1 MRPLVSFNG
10 ARAAAIK
17 DDSGGVKV
25 LLTCMMDERPAK
37 DNGNVICEV
46 VCIMEV

>member
-1 MRPLVSFNG
+1 MCVLVSFNG

-17 DDSGGVKV
+17 DDSGGVRV

-46 VCIMEV
+46 VYIMEV

>member
-17 DDSGGVKV
+17 DDSGGGESAFD
-25 LLTCMMDERPAK
+25 MHD
-37 DNGNVICEV
+37 G
-46 VCIMEV
+46 